1 MAGPGLGRGPRP
13 PRAHHAPATW
23 RARARTRVPR
33 SGRVPRAAPFFET
46 FDPKGNTMHELGVVF
61 HMVDILE
68 DVAREQD
75 LTVISKVVVD
85 LGEVSG
91 VITEFFDD
99 AWTWACNRSDLLRG
113 AELEICQIDA
123 VTVCN
128 ACGKTYGTVA
138 HGRIC
143 PHCGSAD
150 TELLRG
156 NELEIREIEAY

>member
-1 MAGPGLGRGPRP
+1 MPRSGRVPRP
-13 PRAHHAPATW
+13 PRAHHAPVTR
-23 RARARTRVPR
+23 RARARL
-33 SGRVPRAAPFFET
+33 RAAPFFET
-46 FDPKGNTMHELGVVF
+46 FDLKGNTMHELGVVF